1 LAFVLA
7 AAAFVFLIASRLRRA
22 LQLTGLSMVVSAS
35 WIAWVALS
43 LEIG

>member
-1 LAFVLA
+1 VAFILA

-35 WIAWVALS
+35 WIAWVTLS
-43 LEIG
+43 PAIG